1 MDQIRDLFKKPLV
14 LPAVC
19 FVVGLLL
26 GWIVLGWG
34 LFPVEWTDATPE
46 YLRKDLKLDYLRM
59 AVDSFGSNGDAV
71 LAQTRWKSL
80 GPDAAKLLESVQ
92 INPQSNKIEAITGF
106 TSAVN
111 AAIMSQPESAQPA
124 ADAAPAEVGGE
135 TKAAEEPAV
144 VLPAAG
150 GETTTTLP
158 ATAPAKKGG
167 FLSIALAVFLILTV
181 VLVFAVLYIFIKKGG
196 KLPGFLNRNKV
207 DATPFEPPVAEVASD
222 KGPEYFRPANEAPVS
237 QFMTTYMHGEDQYDD
252 SFSIDNPV
260 GEFLG
265 ECGVGITESIGV
277 GDPKKA
283 AAFEVWLFD
292 KNDIQTVTKVLM
304 SEHVFK
310 DPSMHQKLLSKG
322 EPILAEPGKRIL
334 LETATLQLE
343 ARIVD
348 MNYGQGPLPPN
359 SYFDRLTLEL
369 AVWPKNK

>member
-1 MDQIRDLFKKPLV
+1 MNQIRDYFKKPWAI
-14 LPAVC
+14 PAVC
-19 FVVGLLL
+19 FVVGLLF

-34 LFPVEWTDATPE
+34 LFPVQWKDATPE
-46 YLRKDLKLDYLRM
+46 FLRQDLKVDYLRM
-59 AVDSFGSNGDAV
+59 AIESYGNNGDAI
-71 LAQTRWKSL
+71 LAQTRWKGL
-80 GPDAAKLLESVQ
+80 GKDAPALFGMIQ
-92 INPQSNKIEAITGF
+92 TNPQNIKIEAITGF
-106 TSAVN
+106 GSAVN
-111 AAIMSQPESAQPA
+111 AVSVQPVASTPA
-124 ADAAPAEVGGE
+124 AEVTTILPGSGGE
-135 TKAAEEPAV
+135 TSGTTIIPAETPQ
-144 VLPAAG
+144 
-150 GETTTTLP
+150 
-158 ATAPAKKGG
+158 KKSG
-167 FLSIALAVFLILTV
+167 FLSVALGIFIVLTIIL
-181 VLVFAVLYIFIKKGG
+181 LFAVAYIFIRKGG
-196 KLPGFLNRNKV
+196 KFPTLSRKPQPV
-207 DATPFEPPVAEVASD
+207 PFEPPVAEVPAD
-222 KGPEYFRPANEAPVS
+222 KGAEYFRPATEAPVS
-237 QFMTTYMHGEDQYDD
+237 QFMTTYMQGEDQYDD

-292 KNDIQTVTKVLM
+292 KNDIQTITKVLM
-304 SEHVFK
+304 SEHVYK

-359 SYFDRLTLEL
+359 SYFERLTLEL

>member
-1 MDQIRDLFKKPLV
+1 MDKIRDLLKRPWAIPV
-14 LPAVC
+14 VC
-19 FVVGLLL
+19 FVVGVLF
-26 GWIVLGWG
+26 GWMVLGWG
-34 LFPVEWTDATPE
+34 LFPVEWKDATPA
-46 YLRKDLKLDYLRM
+46 YLRADLKLDYLRM
-59 AVDSFGSNGDAV
+59 AVDSYGANGDAV
-71 LAQTRWKSL
+71 LAQTRWKDL
-80 GPDAAKLLESVQ
+80 GADGPKLYGALQ
-92 INPQSNKIEAITGF
+92 INPLGAKVEAVTGF
-106 TSAVN
+106 GSAVN
-111 AAIMSQPESAQPA
+111 AGTAPA
-124 ADAAPAEVGGE
+124 AAAPAAGGE
-135 TKAAEEPAV
+135 NKVVPTEQPASTT

-150 GETTTTLP
+150 GETTPANQP
-158 ATAPAKKGG
+158 ATTPAKKKSGS
-167 FLSIALAVFLILTV
+167 LSVALAVFVVLTI
-181 VLVFAVLYIFIKKGG
+181 VLVFAVAYIFIKKGG
-196 KLPGFLNRNKV
+196 KLPSFNRKPE
-207 DATPFEPPVAEVASD
+207 ATPIQPPVAEVPAD
-222 KGPEYFRPANEAPVS
+222 KGAEYFRPASEAPVS
-237 QFMTTYMHGEDQYDD
+237 QFMTTYMQGEDQYDD

-304 SEHVFK
+304 SDHVFK

-322 EPILAEPGKRIL
+322 EPVLAEPGKRIL

-359 SYFDRLTLEL
+359 SYFERLTLEL